1 MAEKVYNAWGTAVR
15 LSWSVPR
22 ATRCYLVD
30 HALCPDVSS
39 ARVDIL
45 AKFVGFFRSLR
56 ESSSPEVAFMAYLV
70 GRDLRTTTGRNLRLI
85 AEETM
90 LDPWTVS
97 PYLVKKALL
106 GKATEIPE
114 GDSWRI
120 PYLRL
125 LLEQRQ
131 SAHYGG
137 YEEEETRLNE
147 LINALCIN

>member
-1 MAEKVYNAWGTAVR
+1 MAEKVYSAWGTAGC

-22 ATRCYLVD
+22 ATRSYLVD
-30 HALCPDVSS
+30 HVLCPDVSS

-70 GRDLRTTTGRNLRLI
+70 GRDLRTTNLRLI

-97 PYLVKKALL
+97 PYLVKKILL
-106 GKATEIPE
+106 EKATEIPE

-131 SAHYGG
+131 SAHYRG
-137 YEEEETRLNE
+137 YEKEETRLSE
-147 LINALCIN
+147 LIRL